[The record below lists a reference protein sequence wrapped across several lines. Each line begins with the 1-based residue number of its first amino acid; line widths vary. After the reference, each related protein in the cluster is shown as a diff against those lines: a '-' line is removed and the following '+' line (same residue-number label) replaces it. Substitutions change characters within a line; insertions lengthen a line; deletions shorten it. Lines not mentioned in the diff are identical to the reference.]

1 MPDSEGHP
9 DIEEMDLGTI
19 FAALADPHR
28 RRVVEELCAE
38 GEDIERTCASFPL
51 NLSKSTLT
59 HHFRILR
66 ESGLIRQN
74 DYGNSRKVR
83 LRRAELESRFPGLLD
98 LVRAQAATHA

>member
-1 MPDSEGHP
+1 L
-9 DIEEMDLGTI
+9 IAYTI
-19 FAALADPHR
+19 KRDA
-28 RRVVEELCAE
+28 
-38 GEDIERTCASFPL
+38 I
-51 NLSKSTLT
+51 STLT

-98 LVRAQAATHA
+98 LVHAQAATHA